1 MKRIIMAV
9 LAIAVMLMAFTSCR
23 QVYIP
28 WPLPGTGDDTQQRP
42 AGDPINS
49 ADNFEE
55 TIKNGGTF
63 YLADDISDMPTQ
75 LNIDIAAGTT
85 LVIDGNGKTIS
96 RDVDD
101 ESDNVGE
108 KAIVQILSGNVTLK
122 NMTID
127 GINPPTED
135 WNSGEFGIKVYGKI
149 ATVTLENVTVTN
161 CNAGILVDGSTVTL
175 NGTIDLSGNYA
186 GGINVDKRSGNP
198 GTVNISS
205 VATIVCTDNDNPAIW
220 LDDNDNRGTINDS
233 TNTLKKYNKDAQIW
247 YLTPSQDKEFGD
259 TLTSINQ

>member
-55 TIKNGGTF
+55 AIKNGGTF
-63 YLADDISDMPTQ
+63 YLADDISDMATQ
-75 LNIDIAAGTT
+75 LNIDIENGKT
-85 LVIDGNGKTIS
+85 LVIDGNGKTFS
-96 RDVDD
+96 RDVG
-101 ESDNVGE
+101 ESGGVNE
-108 KAIVQILSGNVTLK
+108 KAIVQIREGNVTLK

-127 GINPPTED
+127 GINPPTEE
-135 WNSGEFGIKVYGKI
+135 WNKGEFGIKVYGKN
-149 ATVTLENVTVTN
+149 ATVTLENVTVKN

-175 NGTIDLSGNYA
+175 NGTIDLSENYA
-186 GGINVDKRSGNP
+186 GGINVDKKSGKV
-198 GTVNISS
+198 GTVNIRPG
-205 VATIVCTDNDNPAIW
+205 ATIVCTDNGKPAIW

-247 YLTPSQDKEFGD
+247 YLTPSQVAGFVED
-259 TLTSINQ
+259 LTPIE

>member
-55 TIKNGGTF
+55 TIKYGGTF
-63 YLADDISDMPTQ
+63 YLADDIRNMPTQ
-75 LNIDIAAGTT
+75 LNINIENGMT
-85 LVIDGNGKTIS
+85 LVIDGNKKTIS
-96 RDVDD
+96 RDVGKSGDVD
-101 ESDNVGE
+101 E
-108 KAIVQILSGNVTLK
+108 KAIVQILSGNVILK

-127 GINPPTED
+127 GINPPTEG
-135 WNSGEFGIKVYGKI
+135 WNPGEFGIKVYGQA

-175 NGTIDLSGNYA
+175 NGTINLSGNYA
-186 GGINVDKRSGNP
+186 GGINVDKKAGKA
-198 GTVNISS
+198 GTVNIRSG
-205 VATIVCTDNDNPAIW
+205 ATIDCTDNGKPAIW
-220 LDDNDNRGTINDS
+220 LDDNTGRGIINDD
-233 TNTLKKYNKDAQIW
+233 TKTLQKFENQGQIW
-247 YLTPSQDKEFGD
+247 YLTPSQVKEFGG
-259 TLTSINQ
+259 TLNPINQ